1 MACPLMRIAC
11 AAEWA
16 KPELEPIARNRKNE
30 RSRADPIA
38 PVPGRSW
45 ELCSDTPPQYEEA
58 S

>member
-1 MACPLMRIAC
+1 MRIAC